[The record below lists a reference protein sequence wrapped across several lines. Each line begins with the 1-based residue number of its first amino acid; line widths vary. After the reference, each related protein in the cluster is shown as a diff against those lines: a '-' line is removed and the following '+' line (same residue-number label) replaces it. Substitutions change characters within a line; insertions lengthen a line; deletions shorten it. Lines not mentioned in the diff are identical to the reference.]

1 MNKQKRKNIRRDSGE
16 GQGYQ
21 HIEIESFLDGG
32 GPRQTQNIEN
42 ESLLDGGGPRQTQNI
57 EIESLLDGGGAWAK
71 AKSKRPSAMTSKSS
85 IAAPISIRPSP
96 IAQRP
101 APSAHHHRRAHGRP
115 IAHSPTVH
123 RPPPAPTAH
132 RPSLLPSSA
141 IVVDLP
147 KRGCGNFRGH
157 NSVSPTRFQM
167 KQSVTTFRRTG
178 NPCAICSISAK
189 GVQILCGSNTVTIQP
204 SFQYIRIY
212 TNTCM

>member
-1 MNKQKRKNIRRDSGE
+1 MNKQKRKNIRRESGE
-16 GQGYQ
+16 GQGY
-21 HIEIESFLDGG
+21 
-32 GPRQTQNIEN
+32 
-42 ESLLDGGGPRQTQNI
+42 QNI
-57 EIESLLDGGGAWAK
+57 EIESLLDGGGA
-71 AKSKRPSAMTSKSS
+71 RPTQNIEIESLLVGGGPRQSQNVHDVKIFHRGAYLH
-85 IAAPISIRPSP
+85 SP
-96 IAQRP
+96 IAHRP
-101 APSAHHHRRAHGRP
+101 APSAHPHRRAHGRP

-178 NPCAICSISAK
+178 YPCAICSISAK

-204 SFQYIRIY
+204 SF
-212 TNTCM
+212 